1 MEKTDAPA
9 SPAAQAA
16 QTTLIAGCL
25 FVIAAI
31 MLGVAL
37 SYTRSVMIPFAFA
50 LFLSYFIV
58 PWVTFFQKN
67 LRFPR
72 WLAITFSLLGFL
84 LIMVGVVLILRGS
97 IIRLIDSFYLYEER
111 LTHLA
116 QVISEFAQRFAVN
129 LDQAYVL
136 ARIKELPL
144 FSFVQS
150 AAGTVMTF
158 VADFL
163 LVMIFLIFLVGGKG
177 ASEEK
182 SGLQLEINQKI
193 RGYVLTKLFT
203 NSITAV
209 LIWIVLSLFGLDLAF
224 MFSMLAFFLCFIPTL
239 GSIVATLLPLPIA
252 LIQYNEA
259 WPIWGVILFPALIQ
273 ILIGNFVEPK
283 MLEKG
288 LDLHPVTILL
298 SLMFWGLIWGLAG
311 MFLAVPITA
320 VMKILLSKMP
330 FTRRLSLMLAG
341 RSPLR
346 DMI

>member
-1 MEKTDAPA
+1 MEKPVIPIN
-9 SPAAQAA
+9 PAAQNA

-25 FVIAAI
+25 FIITSI

-58 PWVTFFQKN
+58 PAVAYFQRR

-72 WLAITFSLLGFL
+72 WLATTASLLGFL
-84 LIMVGVVLILRGS
+84 LFMVGIVLVLRGS
-97 IIRLIDSFYLYEER
+97 IFRMIDSFYLYEAR
-111 LTHLA
+111 LSHLA
-116 QVISEFAQRFAVN
+116 EVISEFAKPFGVD
-129 LDQAYVL
+129 LDQASVL
-136 ARIKELPL
+136 ARIKDLPL
-144 FSFVQS
+144 FTFVQS

-163 LVMIFLIFLVGGKG
+163 LVMIFLIFLVSGKG
-177 ASEEK
+177 ATEEK
-182 SGLQLEINQKI
+182 TGVQLEINQKV
-193 RGYVLTKLFT
+193 RGYIVTKLIT
-203 NSITAV
+203 NSVTAV
-209 LIWIVLSLFGLDLAF
+209 MIWIVLSLFGLDLAF
-224 MFSMLAFFLCFIPTL
+224 MFSMFAFFLCFIPTL

-252 LIQYNEA
+252 LIQYDHA

-273 ILIGNFVEPK
+273 VLIGNFLEPK

-288 LDLHPVTILL
+288 LELHPVTILL

-320 VMKILLSKMP
+320 VMKILLAKQP
-330 FTRRLSLMLAG
+330 FTRRLALMLGG

-346 DMI
+346 ESN